1 MPSLKAIVPDRMP
14 VDAKR
19 MRREL
24 EAAINKT
31 LDAVRSDFRRT
42 VRTWKEQPVFVL
54 VKARAVGAH
63 LEGEVHTTN
72 EIYRY
77 VTRGTR
83 PHPIVAKNA
92 ARLLFK
98 SSGFLP
104 KTHRRVIGSGRGRE
118 GSGWATA
125 DAVDHPGTEAREF
138 EEEIAARKQR
148 NLENAVTAA
157 VLRAVKGR

>member
-1 MPSLKAIVPDRMP
+1 MPSLKAIVPERSL
-14 VDAKR
+14 VDQKR
-19 MRREL
+19 MQREL

-54 VKARAVGAH
+54 VKARAVGAN

-92 ARLLFK
+92 SKLFFK
-98 SSGFLP
+98 TGGFLP
-104 KTHRRVIGSGRGRE
+104 KTTARVIGSKTGKS
-118 GSGWATA
+118 GSEWAA
-125 DAVDHPGTEAREF
+125 ASQVNHPGTQAREF

-157 VLRAVKGR
+157 VLRTVKGR